1 MRNIYLS
8 LLAGLPLIC
17 ACHSNQCK
25 VEGYIE
31 NAKDGDTLF
40 IAKMDEGKFIPSD
53 TIIIKDGKFQLEENC
68 DSTTICTYYYQQ
80 GEDLFNNIFFLE
92 KGNIRLDIGQKSKV
106 SGTENNDIYQ
116 TFLDSIY
123 GIHEQ
128 MNSLYN
134 EALNQTKGN
143 MEDFEGTEELSRL
156 DKKATELIKKT
167 MLDNIQKPVGFFI
180 FLSCYNMYAPDEA
193 LSIIEK
199 MPEAYRHNNII
210 QQIQT
215 EAEHSK
221 STAIGQ
227 HFINVTIPSIDGKD
241 VSLNDIVS
249 QNKLTLV
256 DCWASWCGP
265 CRAEMPHV
273 VELYKK
279 YKSKGLEIVGIS
291 FDENA
296 DDWKAAVKEMNM
308 TWPQLSELHSWNNKM
323 TELYGVTSIP
333 YTILINQEGVIV
345 GKEMRGN
352 ELEKFIADFLK

>member
-1 MRNIYLS
+1 MKHHYLS

-40 IAKMDEGKFIPSD
+40 IARMDKDKFIPSD
-53 TIIIKDGKFQLEENC
+53 TIIIKDGKFQLNEDC
-68 DSTTICTYYYQQ
+68 DSTIICTYYYEQ

-106 SGTENNDIYQ
+106 SGTENNNIYQ
-116 TFLDSIY
+116 TFIDSIY
-123 GIHEQ
+123 HIHEQ
-128 MNSLYN
+128 MNTLYN
-134 EALNQTKGN
+134 EALNKTNGH
-143 MEDFEGTEELSRL
+143 MEDFQGSEELSRL
-156 DKKATELIKKT
+156 DKKAADLIKKT
-167 MLDNIQKPVGFFI
+167 MLDNIQKPAGFFI
-180 FLSCYNMYAPDEA
+180 FLSSYNMYSPDETI
-193 LSIIEK
+193 SIIEK
-199 MPEAYRHNNII
+199 MPEAYRNQSIVKHI
-210 QQIQT
+210 QD
-215 EAEHSK
+215 EAEQSK
-221 STAIGQ
+221 STATGQ
-227 HFINVTIPSIDGKD
+227 HFINVTIPSIDGKE

-249 QNKLTLV
+249 KNKLTLI

-265 CRAEMPHV
+265 CRAEMPNV

-308 TWPQLSELHSWNNKM
+308 TWPQLSELRSWSNKM

-333 YTILINQEGVIV
+333 YTILINQDGVIV
-345 GKEMRGN
+345 GKEMRGA
-352 ELEKFIADFLK
+352 ELDRFIADFLK